1 MDDDKHYWVER
12 GEIEK
17 LLSKGADWLGQ
28 HPERDLIA
36 QRYLRHR
43 SLLTREA
50 LARLT
55 EEEGEEIPTPLWRP
69 TMRKRKRWRGR

>member
-17 LLSKGADWLGQ
+17 LLAKGGEWLGP

-36 QRYLRHR
+36 RRYLRHR
-43 SLLTREA
+43 IPLTREA
-50 LARLT
+50 LARLSDEADDPDA
-55 EEEGEEIPTPLWRP
+55 EEA
-69 TMRKRKRWRGR
+69 